1 MVRTNIDIGPPLIEL
16 RQEVIKDLST
26 DQYYAYKITE
36 AIRTGVV
43 PIILAN
49 LQIGPIN
56 HSRWLTYSNRTCR
69 IYVSKHGLSKKN
81 AQKLKQIVEFIIG
94 VYMPNWFSIKVK
106 HSLEE
111 GANHVLFQ
119 LELLRLQSKKTLD
132 IVMPTVR
139 RGAWYAHSESV
150 LQAMLCSDVEEGWKF
165 AVDKI
170 VE

>member
-1 MVRTNIDIGPPLIEL
+1 MHWVEEKLGRRLVWIVCDLHTGELPLRKLVTEVDGPTLSHNRWSGPVGQLLDSATDLEINPNFTKIDIGPPLIEL
-16 RQEVIKDLST
+16 RQEVIKELST

-94 VYMPNWFSIKVK
+94 VCRCNV
-106 HSLEE
+106 H
-111 GANHVLFQ
+111 LF
-119 LELLRLQSKKTLD
+119 
-132 IVMPTVR
+132 
-139 RGAWYAHSESV
+139 
-150 LQAMLCSDVEEGWKF
+150 
-165 AVDKI
+165 
-170 VE
+170 